1 MRKFAIPV
9 TLLLALAMILGTVRC
24 GGGEEEPTPT
34 PTPTDEAVILEL
46 IDEQTAAMNELD
58 FETVYNQ
65 RSPSY
70 RSRVTLQDFGTFF
83 EAAYADVIPLIE
95 SGEAEV
101 VITDMELSVEG
112 EYAYMTGDLEVHGK
126 SIVIS
131 PTLLLSYTDESPD
144 IWQKIDGTWYNLETN
159 PEFPGYD
166 PSELPD

>member
-1 MRKFAIPV
+1 MRRFAIPV
-9 TLLLALAMILGTVRC
+9 ALLLALAMILGTVRC

-34 PTPTDEAVILEL
+34 PTPTDEAVILQL
-46 IDEQTAAMNELD
+46 LDEQIDAMNELD

-83 EAAYADVIPLIE
+83 EAAYADVIPLVE
-95 SGEAEV
+95 SGEAEIV
-101 VITDMELSVEG
+101 LTDMELSVEG
-112 EYAYMTGDLEVHGK
+112 EYAYMTGDLELDGTV
-126 SIVIS
+126 
-131 PTLLLSYTDESPD
+131 LLAYSDESPD
-144 IWQKIDGTWYNLETN
+144 IWQKIYGTWYNLETN

>member
-9 TLLLALAMILGTVRC
+9 ALLLALAMILGTVHC

-34 PTPTDEAVILEL
+34 PTPTDEAVILQL
-46 IDEQTAAMNELD
+46 LDEQIDAMNELD

-83 EAAYADVIPLIE
+83 EAAYADVIPLVE
-95 SGEAEV
+95 SGEAEIV
-101 VITDMELSVEG
+101 LTDMELSVEG
-112 EYAYMTGDLEVHGK
+112 EYAYMTGDLELDGTV
-126 SIVIS
+126 
-131 PTLLLSYTDESPD
+131 LLAYSDESPD
-144 IWQKIDGTWYNLETN
+144 IWQKINGTWYNLETN

>member
-9 TLLLALAMILGTVRC
+9 TLLLALALILGTVRC

-34 PTPTDEAVILEL
+34 PTPTDEAVILQL
-46 IDEQTAAMNELD
+46 LDEQIDAMNELD

-83 EAAYADVIPLIE
+83 EAAYADVIPLVE
-95 SGEAEV
+95 SGEAEIV
-101 VITDMELSVEG
+101 LTDMELSVEG
-112 EYAYMTGDLEVHGK
+112 EYAYMTGDLELDGTV
-126 SIVIS
+126 
-131 PTLLLSYTDESPD
+131 LLAYSDESPD
-144 IWQKIDGTWYNLETN
+144 IWQKINGTWYNLETN

>member
-1 MRKFAIPV
+1 MRKLAVPI
-9 TLLLALAMILGTVRC
+9 TLFLALALILGTVRC

-46 IDEQTAAMNELD
+46 LDEQIAALNELD
-58 FETVYNQ
+58 WETVYDQ

-70 RSRVTLQDFGTFF
+70 RSRVTLQEFEAFF
-83 EAAYADVIPLIE
+83 EVAYADVIPLVE

-101 VITDMELSVEG
+101 VLTDLELSVDG
-112 EYAYMTGDLEVHGK
+112 EYAYMTGDLGLDGT
-126 SIVIS
+126 IM
-131 PTLLLSYTDESPD
+131 LAYTDESPD

>member
-1 MRKFAIPV
+1 MRRFAIPV
-9 TLLLALAMILGTVRC
+9 ALLLALAMILGTVRC

-34 PTPTDEAVILEL
+34 PTPTDEAVILQL
-46 IDEQTAAMNELD
+46 LDEQIDAMNELD

-83 EAAYADVIPLIE
+83 EAAYADVIPLVE
-95 SGEAEV
+95 SGEAEIV
-101 VITDMELSVEG
+101 FTDQELSVEG
-112 EYAYMTGDLEVHGK
+112 EYAYMTGDLGVNGT
-126 SIVIS
+126 V
-131 PTLLLSYTDESPD
+131 LLSYTDESPD

-159 PEFPGYD
+159 PDFPGYD

>member
-9 TLLLALAMILGTVRC
+9 TLLLALALILGTVRC

-34 PTPTDEAVILEL
+34 PTPTDEAVILGL

-112 EYAYMTGDLEVHGK
+112 EYAYMTGDLGVNGT
-126 SIVIS
+126 V
-131 PTLLLSYTDESPD
+131 LLPYTDESPD

-159 PEFPGYD
+159 PAFPGYD

>member
-9 TLLLALAMILGTVRC
+9 ALLLALAMILGTVRC

-34 PTPTDEAVILEL
+34 PTPTDEAVILQL
-46 IDEQTAAMNELD
+46 LDEQIDAMNELD

-101 VITDMELSVEG
+101 AITDMELSVEG
-112 EYAYMTGDLEVHGK
+112 EYAYMTGDLGVNGT
-126 SIVIS
+126 V
-131 PTLLLSYTDESPD
+131 LLPYTAESPD
-144 IWQKIDGTWYNLETN
+144 IWQTINSTWYNLETN
-159 PEFPGYD
+159 PDFPGYD

>member
-9 TLLLALAMILGTVRC
+9 ALLLALAMIIGTVRC

-34 PTPTDEAVILEL
+34 PTPTDEAVILQL
-46 IDEQTAAMNELD
+46 LDEQIDAMNELD

-83 EAAYADVIPLIE
+83 EAAYADVIPLVE
-95 SGEAEV
+95 SGEAEIV
-101 VITDMELSVEG
+101 FTDQELSVEG
-112 EYAYMTGDLEVHGK
+112 EYAYMTGDLGVNGT
-126 SIVIS
+126 V
-131 PTLLLSYTDESPD
+131 LLSYTDESPD

-159 PEFPGYD
+159 PDFPGYD